1 MSSPAVHLRSRV
13 ASLSGA
19 AVEKAR
25 LSVVPVARVRAPKVP
40 FIALVMV
47 VGLVGAVGL
56 LLFNTSLQ
64 QASFAEAQLADKAA
78 ALADREE
85 TLRMELDD
93 LRDPQRIASEAV
105 RMGMVIPPAPVFL
118 ELDGTVVGTP
128 RPATSEDALRI
139 RPRPRQL
146 PAALRPAVRVV
157 EVEAGASAGRD
168 SRGVRGQGRRAGA
181 DRSR

>member
-1 MSSPAVHLRSRV
+1 MSSPAVQLRSRV
-13 ASLSGA
+13 SSLSEA

-25 LSVVPVARVRAPKVP
+25 LSVVPVTRVRAPKVP

-47 VGLVGAVGL
+47 LGLVGAVGL

-85 TLRMELDD
+85 TLRMELDE
-93 LRDPQRIASEAV
+93 LRDPQRIADEAV
-105 RMGMVIPPAPVFL
+105 RMGMVIPPSPAFL

-128 RPATSEDALRI
+128 RPASADDALRI

-146 PAALRPAVRVV
+146 PEDLRPTVKVV
-157 EVEAGASAGRD
+157 EVVAERGDAAGDGR
-168 SRGVRGQGRRAGA
+168 QGRRQGRTPA
-181 DRSR
+181 DRNG